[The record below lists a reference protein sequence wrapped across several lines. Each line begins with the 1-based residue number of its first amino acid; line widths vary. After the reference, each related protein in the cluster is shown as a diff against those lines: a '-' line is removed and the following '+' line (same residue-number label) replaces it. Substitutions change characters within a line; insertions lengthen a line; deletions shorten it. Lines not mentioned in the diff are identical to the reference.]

1 MKAHGN
7 GRPETCASN
16 LLRIV
21 RGEVPYDRVRGR
33 DAALVD
39 QPNATDEA
47 LADAEWVLQTYE
59 PRVDIESIEATPEA
73 LLSGEFSTLVN
84 IKRKEDEEVW
94 PNSNS

>member
-33 DAALVD
+33 DSTLVD

-59 PRVDIESIEATPEA
+59 PRVDIERMEANPEA
-73 LLSGEFSTLVN
+73 ALSGEFQALVN
-84 IKRKEDEEVW
+84 IQRKEDEEPW

>member
-7 GRPETCASN
+7 SNPETCASN

-33 DAALVD
+33 DGALVD

-47 LADAEWVLQTYE
+47 TADAEWLLETYE
-59 PRVDIESIEATPEA
+59 PRVEVEGIEGNTEAVA
-73 LLSGEFSTLVN
+73 SGDFSMFVSF
-84 IKRKEDEEVW
+84 KRKEETEEW
-94 PNSNS
+94 PN

>member
-21 RGEVPYDRVRGR
+21 RGEVPFDRVRGR
-33 DAALVD
+33 DGALVD

-47 LADAEWVLQTYE
+47 TADAEWVLQTYE
-59 PRVDIESIEATPEA
+59 PRVDIESIETSPEA
-73 LLSGEFSTLVN
+73 AFSGEFSALVN
-84 IKRKEDEEVW
+84 IQRKEDEETW
-94 PNSNS
+94 QSSNS

>member
-33 DAALVD
+33 DSTLVD

-59 PRVDIESIEATPEA
+59 PRVDIESMEANPEA
-73 LLSGEFSTLVN
+73 ALSGEFQALVN
-84 IKRKEDEEVW
+84 IQRKEDEEPW

>member
-33 DAALVD
+33 DSTLVD

-59 PRVDIESIEATPEA
+59 PRVDIESMEANLEA
-73 LLSGEFSTLVN
+73 ALSGEFQALVN
-84 IKRKEDEEVW
+84 IQRKEDEEPW

>member
-33 DAALVD
+33 DGALVD

-47 LADAEWVLQTYE
+47 KADAEWVLGTYE
-59 PRVDIESIEATPEA
+59 PRVEVESIETNLDAA
-73 LLSGEFSTLVN
+73 RSGDFSTLVN
-84 IKRKEDEEVW
+84 IKRKEDEEEW
-94 PNSNS
+94 PS

>member
-33 DAALVD
+33 DSALVD

-59 PRVDIESIEATPEA
+59 PRVDIESIETSPEA
-73 LLSGEFSTLVN
+73 AISGEFSALVN
-84 IKRKEDEEVW
+84 IQRKEDEETW
-94 PNSNS
+94 QSSNS

>member
-7 GRPETCASN
+7 GNPETCASN

-33 DAALVD
+33 DGTLVD

-47 LADAEWVLQTYE
+47 VADAEWVLETYE
-59 PRVDIESIEATPEA
+59 PRVNAESITGSGEAVKNGEFA
-73 LLSGEFSTLVN
+73 LLVD
-84 IKRKEDEEVW
+84 IDRKEDEEG
-94 PNSNS
+94 